1 MSYSPWSCKES
12 DTTEHTHI
20 SREISRAHKLPDQ
33 QRNHKTRIKIDWEK
47 NLEKKTLVAQ
57 LVKNPPA
64 RQEIRVQSLGHE
76 DSLQEEIETHT
87 SFLAWET
94 RWTEK
99 PGGL

>member
-47 NLEKKTLVAQ
+47 NLEKKTVVAQ

-64 RQEIRVQSLGHE
+64 RQEIRVQSLGWE
-76 DSLQEEIETHT
+76 GPLEKGTATLQY
-87 SFLAWET
+87 SDL
-94 RWTEK
+94 
-99 PGGL
+99 